1 MFLWNT
7 KYQILLEMNRFFCS
21 DTKKGRLL
29 TGPTQLRTTVACLA
43 ISSSDGLCILKKL
56 NSFLDKEQT
65 NLEGAFLLGANIKYE
80 IDKDSGAVVVDRVMY
95 SAMFYPANYGFV
107 ANTLSNARLLPPL
120 NLNFLSLG

>member
-43 ISSSDGLCILKKL
+43 ISSSEAGLVISQIIIPTSDDSVGLPEIKNK
-56 NSFLDKEQT
+56 SF
-65 NLEGAFLLGANIKYE
+65 
-80 IDKDSGAVVVDRVMY
+80 
-95 SAMFYPANYGFV
+95 
-107 ANTLSNARLLPPL
+107 
-120 NLNFLSLG
+120 